1 MMVENKKEGRG
12 REDKKSCTPNTS
24 NMTTGEENFPKSKE
38 RGERV
43 GVDPPSFSFSLSYY
57 HYYVYIYIYI
67 YIYFYKS
74 AYSLDSAVSSFL
86 WPSAPGL
93 PFCSTFS
100 RRILKMSVA
109 LGGMTPPA
117 PRAP

>member
-43 GVDPPSFSFSLSYY
+43 GVDPPLFLSLFL
-57 HYYVYIYIYI
+57 IIIIMYIYI